1 MSPITT
7 PAIKA
12 SNSQGASKGWGDI
25 LVPSKTPWLPRGP
38 LLPAQDPLSSRAL
51 SPLLVLQDTGL
62 MPTDRDPLTSSPL
75 GLGMSPPSR
84 PLKLLLSALLVLSV
98 PQFP

>member
-1 MSPITT
+1 MSPIPT

-12 SNSQGASKGWGDI
+12 PNSQGASKGWGDI
-25 LVPSKTPWLPRGP
+25 LVPSKTPRLPQGP

-62 MPTDRDPLTSSPL
+62 MPTDRHTDQLLAKAGDVS
-75 GLGMSPPSR
+75 PSR
-84 PLKLLLSALLVLSV
+84 PLKLLLSGMLVLSV
-98 PQFP
+98 PQSP